1 MSNLADALKSG
12 KFVVTTE
19 LNPPKGTTLG
29 PLFNKAERLRG
40 VVDAFN
46 LTDSHSSRMSMAPLA
61 VGHLLLERGIEPILQ
76 LTCRDKNRIA
86 LQSDLLG
93 ADALGISNV
102 LCMSGDHPSAGDHP
116 DAKPVFD
123 LDAIALLRAIS
134 SLQSGEDLGGKEL
147 KGSPSFFAGA
157 VVNPGAPDLDKELRR
172 MEQKIEAGC
181 ELLPDAGRLRPPRIR
196 EVHESCPELRRSH
209 HSGIYHAQVWQHGA
223 KSQRQPARSFRT
235 GRDHPGPGPCRK
247 PRGHECGDRRAHYQG
262 NTAPVPGRTHD
273 RARLGVAGAPYSS
286 GRRDKRRHMKAA
298 TDSHHGRHSRRGI
311 WWPRSRSTPQ
321 VTSHRFSS
329 VS

>member
-172 MEQKIEAGC
+172 MEQKIEAG
-181 ELLPDAGRLRPPRIR
+181 A
-196 EVHESCPELRRSH
+196 
-209 HSGIYHAQVWQHGA
+209 
-223 KSQRQPARSFRT
+223 SFFQT
-235 GRDHPGPGPCRK
+235 QAVYDPLAFEK
-247 PRGHECGDRRAHYQG
+247 F
-262 NTAPVPGRTHD
+262 
-273 RARLGVAGAPYSS
+273 
-286 GRRDKRRHMKAA
+286 MKAVQSYGVPIIA
-298 TDSHHGRHSRRGI
+298 GFIMLKSGSMARNLNASLPGVFVPEEIIQDLDHAENRGDTSVEIAARIIKEIRPLCQGVHMIALGWESRVPLILQAAGI
-311 WWPRSRSTPQ
+311 RDGT
-321 VTSHRFSS
+321 
-329 VS
+329 